1 MIAEWKRTDYTLRM
15 PASATVQEQ
24 AATYGTPPSREVLEM
39 AQQAVRDF
47 HECFWWWDEKAEL
60 KTRADVRAVVECLR
74 SDGGH
79 RAWWTAQK
87 IHKCL

>member
-1 MIAEWKRTDYTLRM
+1 M
-15 PASATVQEQ
+15 PASAIVQEQ
-24 AATYGTPPSREVLEM
+24 AATYGTPPSREVLEL

-60 KTRADVRAVVECLR
+60 KTRADIRAVVECLR

-79 RAWWTAQK
+79 RAWWTAQR